1 MNANVLQKHEQK
13 IRLLWLVTIL
23 WIVSIQTALASA
35 KAGEA
40 TVYTGS
46 TTTISLAAT
55 YQNTLKKA
63 TGVTYRWYSENT
75 SLVSVTSST
84 RNYATIKGISPTS
97 SCRVYFYCSYFI
109 DGFYRTMDF
118 YYTIT
123 VKSSTVSVTRVSL
136 NKTSAS
142 LTEGETLQLNASVY
156 PTNAT
161 NRNVIWSSN
170 NTSVATVTS
179 YGLVTAK
186 SAGSATIVCQAADGS
201 GRYASCRVMVK
212 QSVVNVTSVSLD
224 RSSETLT
231 EGETLQLNAS
241 VYPTNATNRNV
252 TWSSDNTSVA
262 TVTSYGLVTAKSA
275 GSATITCRAADGS
288 GKYATCVVTVKSDV
302 QPASITLDHSNATL
316 EEGETMQLTAD
327 IRPVEASDKTVTWM
341 SDNVSVA
348 TVSAD
353 GLVTAVSEGE
363 ANIIATTSNHLAAV
377 CQVKVVA
384 QEVGV
389 QTDWAGTYTVYS
401 RHVAADPSRDYADN
415 FEMMISQ
422 SEDGFIMTSLFGEDL
437 TKYNDGGFRLKDL
450 GNGKAIIDVSY
461 YNILRYTDNDSPLY
475 ALYIWDEAADDW
487 SDEWMLTMN
496 DDGSISVGD
505 FYVVAF
511 TWDENEEIWKNGRV
525 EALYYDLLAKKGT
538 TNVETAVADQYTYRI
553 ESGAVV
559 FPEPVKLSLYR
570 LNGMQVYSG
579 TTDKVEGLSKGL
591 YIMKIGQQSR
601 KILIN

>member
-123 VKSSTVSVTRVSL
+123 VKSSTVSVTSVLL
-136 NKTSAS
+136 NTTSAS

-161 NRNVIWSSN
+161 NRNVTWSSN
-170 NTSVATVTS
+170 NTSVATVTG

-186 SAGSATIVCQAADGS
+186 ST
-201 GRYASCRVMVK
+201 
-212 QSVVNVTSVSLD
+212 
-224 RSSETLT
+224 
-231 EGETLQLNAS
+231 
-241 VYPTNATNRNV
+241 
-252 TWSSDNTSVA
+252 
-262 TVTSYGLVTAKSA
+262 

-401 RHVAADPSRDYADN
+401 RHVAAEPSRDYADN
-415 FEMMISQ
+415 FEMTISR
-422 SEDGFIMTSLFGEDL
+422 SEDGYVMTSLWGEDL
-437 TKYNDGGFRLKDL
+437 TKFNEGGFRLKDL

-487 SDEWMLTMN
+487 NDEWMLTMN

-538 TNVETAVADQYTYRI
+538 TNVETAITDQYAYRI
-553 ESGAVV
+553 ESGAVI
-559 FPEPVKLSLYR
+559 FQEPVKLSLYR
-570 LNGMQVYSG
+570 LNGIQVYSG
-579 TTDKVEGLSKGL
+579 TTDKVEGLPAGI

>member
-1 MNANVLQKHEQK
+1 
-13 IRLLWLVTIL
+13 
-23 WIVSIQTALASA
+23 
-35 KAGEA
+35 
-40 TVYTGS
+40 
-46 TTTISLAAT
+46 
-55 YQNTLKKA
+55 
-63 TGVTYRWYSENT
+63 
-75 SLVSVTSST
+75 
-84 RNYATIKGISPTS
+84 
-97 SCRVYFYCSYFI
+97 
-109 DGFYRTMDF
+109 
-118 YYTIT
+118 
-123 VKSSTVSVTRVSL
+123 
-136 NKTSAS
+136 
-142 LTEGETLQLNASVY
+142 
-156 PTNAT
+156 
-161 NRNVIWSSN
+161 
-170 NTSVATVTS
+170 
-179 YGLVTAK
+179 
-186 SAGSATIVCQAADGS
+186 
-201 GRYASCRVMVK
+201 
-212 QSVVNVTSVSLD
+212 
-224 RSSETLT
+224 
-231 EGETLQLNAS
+231 
-241 VYPTNATNRNV
+241 
-252 TWSSDNTSVA
+252 
-262 TVTSYGLVTAKSA
+262 
-275 GSATITCRAADGS
+275 
-288 GKYATCVVTVKSDV
+288 
-302 QPASITLDHSNATL
+302 
-316 EEGETMQLTAD
+316 
-327 IRPVEASDKTVTWM
+327 M

-475 ALYIWDEAADDW
+475 VLYIWDEAADDW

-538 TNVETAVADQYTYRI
+538 TNVETAITDQYAYRI

-570 LNGMQVYSG
+570 LNGIQVYSG
-579 TTDKVEGLSKGL
+579 TTDKVEGLPAGI